1 MNVVKIPTALQVL
14 REIASERGISPLMI
28 KRAQLRFLTK
38 EEARAASGFDW
49 LSGPAI
55 QIPYFDS
62 TGARTDYERFKL
74 LGDSALRYVAREK
87 AGSRVY
93 FPPGIEAAIFAAP
106 SKPLYIIEGELK
118 TLSAVDNL
126 GIDAIGLSG
135 VYNFLGRRA
144 LGERATPLPDLDR
157 IGWTDRHVTVCF
169 DSDWATNIE
178 VRHALLVL
186 GIELTARGAKVE
198 VLTLPTLD
206 GKKTGLDDW
215 IVHCKR
221 RKVPLRKAFDTLP
234 RKTFDAADY
243 FVGLSEV
250 HDAAR
255 LRAHFG
261 DHLRFVP
268 ETRKWLVLDDC
279 TRTWKEDK
287 TGYAMR
293 AAKQLPTILLREAQH
308 IRSDERRKAYLIA
321 VANAGNKRRLDA
333 ALSLLESEAGMALL
347 LEQFDRNPMLLAL
360 PGGTALDLREGVERP
375 LRAEDYVTKVAGT
388 VLGTD
393 AECPTFIKFLE
404 QICMRD
410 SDYIAYV
417 QRVMGYCL
425 SGDTSE
431 QCFFIQYGVG
441 ANGKST
447 LLSVLRLVLG
457 DYAVQAGPETFM
469 VQHGQGTRGDLVR
482 LRGARVVTTSELEDG
497 QRLAESVI
505 KQWTGSDPIVARQ
518 LYCEPVH
525 FIPTSKIF
533 LATNHKPKVR
543 GTDVAIWRRIQ
554 LWPFDLRLPKHEQDS
569 RILEKLKAEL
579 PAILRWMHEGFK
591 SWKRVG
597 LNPPQ
602 KVTAATA
609 AYRTDS
615 DALGAWIKDCCTE
628 DPAKEA
634 LGPKL
639 YVSYSRYTAERHEFI
654 HNQRDFY
661 RLLSERGFDSRD
673 TTKRKTNEKG
683 KFFSG
688 ILLDDSAGT
697 GSPVRKFVGL
707 PQSDAKAVRG
717 DGTTAPKH
725 AKKTTKRSGGS
736 K

>member
-28 KRAQLRFLTK
+28 KRAQLRYLTK

-55 QIPYFDS
+55 QIPYFDAA
-62 TGARTDYERFKL
+62 GDRTDYDRFKL

-87 AGSRVY
+87 AGSRVF
-93 FPPGIEAAIFAAP
+93 FPPGIEPAVFATP
-106 SKPLYIIEGELK
+106 STPLYIIEGELK

-157 IGWTDRHVTVCF
+157 IGWADRQVTICF

-178 VRHALLVL
+178 VRHALLIL

-215 IVHCKR
+215 TVHCKR
-221 RKVPLRKAFDTLP
+221 RKVPLKKAFDALP

-268 ETRKWLVLDDC
+268 EKRKWLVLDD
-279 TRTWKEDK
+279 RSHVWNEDK

-308 IRSDERRKAYLIA
+308 IRSDDRRKAYLAA

-333 ALSLLESEAGMALL
+333 ALALLETEPGIALL
-347 LEQFDRNPMLLAL
+347 LEHLDSDQSLLAL
-360 PGGTALDLREGVERP
+360 PGGTALDLEEGVERP
-375 LRAEDYVTKVAGT
+375 LQPEDYVTKVAGT
-388 VLGTD
+388 HLGANAD
-393 AECPTFIKFLE
+393 CPTFLKFLE
-404 QICMRD
+404 QICIGD
-410 SDYIAYV
+410 ADYISYV
-417 QRVMGYCL
+417 QRAMGYCL

-431 QCFFIQYGVG
+431 QCIFIQYGVG

-457 DYAVQAGPETFM
+457 DYAVQASPETFM
-469 VQHGQGTRGDLVR
+469 VQRGPGTRGDLVR

-505 KQWTGSDPIVARQ
+505 KQWTGGEPIVARQ
-518 LYCEPVH
+518 LFHDEVE
-525 FIPTSKIF
+525 FLPTSKIF

-543 GTDVAIWRRIQ
+543 GTDHAIWRRIQ
-554 LWPFDLRLPKHEQDS
+554 LWPFDLRLPKHEQDP
-569 RILEKLKAEL
+569 RILDKLKAEL
-579 PAILRWMHEGFK
+579 PAILRWMLEGNRL
-591 SWKRVG
+591 WKKAGG
-597 LNPPQ
+597 LRPPR
-602 KVTAATA
+602 KIIAATSE
-609 AYRTDS
+609 YRIES
-615 DALGAWIKDCCTE
+615 DALGAWIKDCCVE

-634 LGPKL
+634 LGGKL
-639 YVSYSRYTAERHEFI
+639 YLSYSRYSAERQEFI
-654 HNQRDFY
+654 QKQRDFY
-661 RLLSERGFDSRD
+661 RLLAERGFESRE
-673 TTKRKTNEKG
+673 TTKRKTGEKG
-683 KFFSG
+683 LFFQG
-688 ILLDDSAGT
+688 IALDDAT
-697 GSPVRKFVGL
+697 
-707 PQSDAKAVRG
+707 
-717 DGTTAPKH
+717 
-725 AKKTTKRSGGS
+725 
-736 K
+736 